1 MLQQLINRSPDLK
14 RLRDEGYEIDIRG
27 GYLVVKH
34 IPYLNN
40 NGQIAYGELVSSLT
54 LSNDSTTRPDSHV
67 IYFSGG
73 EPCDNMGRPIS
84 AITHVS
90 QTQDLGGIIVDRS
103 FSNKPIG
110 GYVDYYEKIT
120 VYTAIISGPAKSI
133 DDHVTEKTFKMIASN
148 GADSVFQYLD
158 TNSSR
163 ANINPVNGKLEKY
176 KIGIVGLGGTGS
188 YILDL
193 VAKTPVAEI
202 HLFDGDLMLQH
213 NAFRS
218 PGAITAA
225 QLEAQTNKALYFEN
239 IYSAMHRHIKA
250 VPEFI
255 TEQNLSELDQLS
267 FVFICVDSNK
277 VRKILSDHL
286 LKKSIPFIDVGLGVE
301 LVDNQLI
308 GMLRVTAATPDK
320 NDHLPV
326 RISGEDHGDNIYATN
341 IQIADLNALNAALAV
356 IKWKKLAEFYQDL
369 EEEHHSAYSINTSK
383 IFNEDSTAPIR

>member
-1 MLQQLINRSPDLK
+1 MSQQLISHSRDLK
-14 RLRDEGYEIDIRG
+14 RLQDEGYEIEIRG
-27 GYLVVKH
+27 GYLMIHH

-40 NGQIAYGELVSSLT
+40 IGQIRYGVLVSSLT
-54 LSNDSTTRPDSHV
+54 LSNNRTSRPENHLV
-67 IYFSGG
+67 YFTG
-73 EPCDNMGRPIS
+73 EHPCDNTGVPIMTI
-84 AITHVS
+84 AHTS
-90 QTQDLGGIIVDRS
+90 QTQDLGGIVINHS

-110 GYVDYYEKIT
+110 GYTDYYEKIT
-120 VYTAIISGPAKSI
+120 VYAAIISGPAKAL
-133 DDHVTEKTFKMIASN
+133 DDTVTEKTFKMIASSED
-148 GADSVFQYLD
+148 DSVFQYID

-176 KIGIVGLGGTGS
+176 KIGIIGLGGTGS

-193 VAKTPVAEI
+193 VAKTPVESI
-202 HLFDGDLMLQH
+202 SLFDGDLMLQH

-225 QLEAQTNKALYFEN
+225 QLENQTNKAVYFEK

-250 VPEFI
+250 VPDFI
-255 TEQNLSELDQLS
+255 TEQNLNELEHLS

-277 VRKILSDHL
+277 VRKILSNYL
-286 LKKSIPFIDVGLGVE
+286 LKKSISFIDVGLGVE
-301 LVDNQLI
+301 VVENQLI

-356 IKWKKLAEFYQDL
+356 IKWKKMASFYQDL